1 MLALQPCLL
10 YLSQATLRNTRGG
23 MSLLQNLPSSH
34 LGHTVATP
42 ILSFFR
48 SYYYLREG
56 NLKIV
61 RIGMLNRVIAMI
73 DQSYLNLLI
82 FGVVW
87 LLANG
92 AGYIALW
99 ILSEEVREKPSE
111 LDLGLW
117 IFAILVF
124 VFATFLASLT
134 YPPNSKEYLLAIIA
148 WLLFADVLSFLADLV
163 AFSRYAEEKGWP

>member
-1 MLALQPCLL
+1 MKID
-10 YLSQATLRNTRGG
+10 TLNEVT
-23 MSLLQNLPSSH
+23 
-34 LGHTVATP
+34 
-42 ILSFFR
+42 
-48 SYYYLREG
+48 
-56 NLKIV
+56 
-61 RIGMLNRVIAMI
+61 AMI

-92 AGYIALW
+92 VGYIALW

-117 IFAILVF
+117 IFAILIF
-124 VFATFLASLT
+124 AFATFLVSLT

-148 WLLFADVLSFLADLV
+148 WLLLADVLTFFADLV